1 MMSLILTIA
10 FVFALLVGSEL
21 WWRARKPHDEF
32 SRKFIHIVVG
42 SIAAFWP
49 FYLLW
54 GQIVFLSAAFIVVVG
69 VSRYFNLFKA
79 IHAVE
84 RPTWGEIFF
93 ALAVGVLAFI
103 THEPWIYAAALLHM
117 SLADGLAAVVGVT
130 WGKRTRYMVF
140 RHPKSLEGSATFFVV
155 SLAIL
160 SGYSALSGTPLQPS
174 TILGLAAATTLI
186 ENLGVAGLDNLFVPL
201 VIGVALTRLA

>member
-1 MMSLILTIA
+1 MTLILTIVLI
-10 FVFALLVGSEL
+10 FVLLVGSEL
-21 WWRARKPHDEF
+21 WWRTRKPHDEF

-42 SIAAFWP
+42 SFAAFWP
-49 FYLLW
+49 FYLSW

-69 VSRYFNLFKA
+69 VSKYFNVFKT
-79 IHAVE
+79 IHTVE

-117 SLADGLAAVVGVT
+117 SLADGMAAVVGVT
-130 WGKRTRYMVF
+130 WGRSSQYMVF
-140 RHPKSLEGSATFFVV
+140 GHPKSMIGSATFFVV

-160 SGYSALSGTPLQPS
+160 SACSMWFGVPMQLGV
-174 TILGLAAATTLI
+174 IVGLAAATTLI
-186 ENLGVAGLDNLFVPL
+186 ENLGVGGLDNLLVPV
-201 VIGVALTRLA
+201 VIGVALTQLS